1 MTQRQR
7 QLQQQLHHHQNHNQQ
22 PERRILLLGAPR
34 LEHDRAL
41 IQIERRKAVGLLAY
55 LLISREFVSRE
66 ALAAMFWPEA
76 SPPRALAYL
85 RTTLWTLNTALGEDW
100 CIADGGLI
108 AFNLESGIVDDVS
121 AFQALA
127 ESDDLDALIEAV
139 DLWRGSFMHG
149 FSLGDSPAF
158 EEWQFFKAEA
168 LRDQLASALR
178 RVIDHLSGESDHERA
193 LDHERAM
200 GYARRWLS
208 LDPLNETAHRALMK
222 LYAQSGQRNAA
233 LRQYQEAV
241 RVLGESLGVTPE
253 AETVALYDAIRDG
266 RLGSLTSEAETP
278 EISLHPPSETM
289 FSPQSVSLVESA
301 EIPVQLPAQTTPFVG
316 REAELAEITRLLAD
330 PDCRL
335 LTLAGPGGIGKT
347 RLAIEA
353 ARLSAPLPPDGIFF
367 VSLTP
372 LRSSEFLAQTISY
385 AVNYC
390 DGAGGEGQAELLAYL
405 RDKRLLLVVDNFEH
419 LLSGAD
425 LLSDILGL
433 APGVKVLATSR
444 ERLQLQ
450 EEWLYEVRG
459 LDYPQSTAVEGY
471 EAFSAVELFVQG
483 ARRVRP
489 KFTLTPDDAAAVIE
503 VCRLVEGMPLGIE
516 LAATW
521 VQMLTCREIADNLQ
535 HNIDFLSTDLRNIP
549 QRHRNLRAVL
559 EYSWQSLSFDEQA
572 CLSRLSVFCAGFSLE
587 SAREVSGASLQLLRL
602 LVGKSLVRRV
612 DSSTNGAGSS
622 AGRYTMH
629 ELLRQF
635 AEQKLP
641 PDENDVL
648 HDVHS
653 AYFMTYLAALLPS
666 LKNADQPAALD
677 AIQHEW
683 DDIVGAWGRAVQNK
697 RWDLIAD
704 GFEAFY
710 HFAYARRR
718 IADVSDLMAGATKI
732 LRTAA
737 RTPAEDVLLVRLLT
751 LQADGLTRTD
761 NRQAVV
767 ALVDQI
773 ANLLEPYLEQPE
785 MALTLTQLGVLNTY
799 YKRDNQQAE
808 RLLNQALRH
817 AETLNDSWI
826 IGYVHMHFGWFCQNT
841 IRYAEARRH
850 FEQALD
856 EFRKS
861 GQPFG
866 IAKALE
872 GLAENHATLGDYD
885 TANRLIVQTVPLY
898 EALKDTLTL
907 LRFGSNATY
916 FSNSEHNEE
925 MVDKALQMVREMGDK
940 PGLAWSLYHAAWSKM
955 NYKRRNLD
963 AVAAMFAE
971 ALPIFEALDDIEGRT
986 WTRVFLG
993 ELALLRNDPDTAE
1006 RLVTEALE
1014 ILETQDFPWSRAG
1027 GWYVLGNIALMRGD
1041 LEQAMRHYVA
1051 SLLLARDL
1059 QGVVQ
1064 MLRHVL
1070 GVIEVLF
1077 RREMGEPSHLY
1088 AALSY
1093 VGSHQAAANDTR
1105 DRAQTLL
1112 ALAEGG
1118 LTSQEL
1124 KNALALAKTLK
1135 IDEIVDHY
1143 LMLAVEVQ
1151 DS

>member
-1 MTQRQR
+1 MAQRQV
-7 QLQQQLHHHQNHNQQ
+7 Q
-22 PERRILLLGAPR
+22 PQHSQKRESERRILLLGAPR
-34 LEHDRAL
+34 IERDRAL

-55 LLISREFVSRE
+55 LVISREFVSRE
-66 ALAAMFWPEA
+66 ELAAMFWPEA
-76 SPPRALAYL
+76 STPRALAYL

-100 CIADGGLI
+100 CLADGGLI
-108 AFNLESGIVDDVS
+108 AFNTQSGISDDVS
-121 AFQALA
+121 TFQALA
-127 ESDDLDALIEAV
+127 ESADLDALIEAV

-149 FSLGDSPAF
+149 FSLGDSATF

-193 LDHERAM
+193 LI
-200 GYARRWLS
+200 YARRWLS
-208 LDPLNETAHRALMK
+208 LDPLNEAAHRALMK
-222 LYAQSGQRNAA
+222 LYAHSGQRNAA
-233 LRQYQEAV
+233 LRQYHEAV
-241 RVLGESLGVTPE
+241 RALDEGLAVAPE

-266 RLGSLTSEAETP
+266 RLGLPSSEAETSETP
-278 EISLHPPSETM
+278 LHPPSETM
-289 FSPQSVSLVESA
+289 FSPQSISSVEPS

-353 ARLSAPLPPDGIFF
+353 ARLCDSLPPDGVFF
-367 VSLTP
+367 VSLAP
-372 LRSSEFLAQTISY
+372 LRSPEFLAQTISY

-390 DGAGGEGQAELLAYL
+390 DSTGGDGRAELLTYL

-419 LLSGAD
+419 LLSSAD
-425 LLSDILGL
+425 LLSEILVV

-459 LDYPQSTAVEGY
+459 LDYPPSTTVEGY
-471 EAFSAVELFVQG
+471 ETFSAVELFVQG

-521 VQMLTCREIADNLQ
+521 VQMLTCREIVDNLQ

-572 CLSRLSVFCAGFSLE
+572 CLSRLSVFCGGFSLE
-587 SAREVSGASLQLLRL
+587 SARDVSGASLQLLRL
-602 LVGKSLVRRV
+602 LVGKSLVRRT
-612 DSSTNGAGSS
+612 DSATNGAGSS

-641 PDENDVL
+641 PDENETL

-653 AYFMTYLAALLPS
+653 AYFMNYLAALLPS

-677 AIQHEW
+677 AIQREW
-683 DDIVGAWGRAVQNK
+683 DDIVGAWRRAVQNK

-718 IADVSDLMAGATKI
+718 IADVSELMAGAANV

-737 RTPAEDVLLVRLLT
+737 RTPVEAVLLVRLLT
-751 LQADGLTRTD
+751 LQADGVTRTA
-761 NRQAVV
+761 NRQTVV
-767 ALVDQI
+767 AFVDQI
-773 ANLLEPYLEQPE
+773 IALHEPYFEQPD
-785 MALTLTQLGVLNTY
+785 MALTLTQLGVLYNY

-808 RLLNQALRH
+808 WLFKRALRH
-817 AETLNDSWI
+817 AETLNDPWI
-826 IGYVHMHFGWFCQNT
+826 IGYVHMHFGWFCQNN

-885 TANRLIVQTVPLY
+885 TANRLIVQTVPMY
-898 EALKDTLTL
+898 EALKDMLTL
-907 LRFGSNATY
+907 LRFEGNVHY

-925 MVDKALQMVREMGDK
+925 LVDKALQMVREMGDK

-993 ELALLRNDPDTAE
+993 ELALLRDDPDTAE
-1006 RLVTEALE
+1006 RIVNEALE
-1014 ILETQDFPWSRAG
+1014 ILETHDFPWSRAG
-1027 GWYVLGNIALMRGD
+1027 GWYVMGNIALARGNP
-1041 LEQAMRHYVA
+1041 EQAMRHYID

-1059 QGVVQ
+1059 EGVVQ

-1093 VGSHQAAANDTR
+1093 VASHQAAANDTR
-1105 DRAQTLL
+1105 DRAETLL

-1124 KNALALAKTLK
+1124 ENALLMAKTLK

-1143 LMLAVEVQ
+1143 LTLAAEAQ